1 MAHSEEYEYAG
12 MTDAEIF
19 DAMEDDD
26 IIDDWM
32 ASVGLVIMGKEED
45 DT

>member
-1 MAHSEEYEYAG
+1 MAHSEAYEYDG
-12 MTDAEIF
+12 MTDDEIF

-26 IIDDWM
+26 VIDDWM
-32 ASVGLVIMGKEED
+32 ASVGLVVVEED